1 MTRRIPRGLL
11 LLASGVACAR
21 PEAPPGGPED
31 LLPPIVVETVPDTF
45 AAVEAG
51 VREIHF
57 RFSERISERPANGV
71 MNDAIVVSPS
81 TGNVIVKHRR
91 DGISV
96 EMQEGLA
103 AGRVYRVTVLPVIN
117 DMFGN
122 RLRDPFDLVLS
133 TGDEMVPNVVAGMV
147 EDRVTGQG
155 VPGVRV
161 EARFPRDGDTV
172 THWNFTGDDGVFSLR
187 YVPDGPFEVRAWHDR
202 NRDRELGETEP
213 RTDFLPGLLPEA
225 PDTSFTVLS
234 LIEPDTTPA
243 RLASVTAEDSVTL
256 RFEFDDYLEPD
267 LPGLVIGAMLVVAT
281 PEETVEAAVAG
292 DSVEVAAGDSVDVV
306 VVDSA
311 EVVVDSVEVAVE
323 DSVEV
328 AAGDSA
334 EVAVGDSVEVAAGD
348 SAVAVVAVE
357 DSAAAE
363 PAVDARPPPLPG
375 DTIPIRVFQELEYER
390 WQAERADS
398 LASAAADSLGPVD
411 PVEVGEAAD
420 SAEVPAGN
428 VGLSGLQLPVQTL
441 IGVLDEPLYPGTPY
455 EATLSGVVSIAGTPN
470 GGGTA
475 VVVWEPPQPDSAME
489 EDATLEP
496 GGVPVVDTTLVL
508 DSTLVVDTTMVVPDI
523 VQVPDSV
530 QAADTV
536 PVPDTVQVP
545 DTSRVIPDTTEVPD
559 TSRPVPDTTQVRD
572 AGRVVGRRA
581 GGFDAPAAETAARPR
596 SRPRLRRRP
605 VPPRR

>member
-1 MTRRIPRGLL
+1 MIRRTAQGLL
-11 LLASGVACAR
+11 VLLSGVACAR
-21 PEAPPGGPED
+21 PELPPGGPED

-51 VREIHF
+51 VREIRF

-71 MNDAIVVSPS
+71 MNDAVVVSPS
-81 TGNVIVKHRR
+81 TGNVIVKHSR
-91 DGISV
+91 DGISI

-147 EDRVTGQG
+147 EDRVTGQA
-155 VPGVRV
+155 VAGVRV

-202 NRDRELGETEP
+202 NRDRDLGETEP
-213 RTDFLPGLLPEA
+213 RTDFMPGLLLEA

-234 LIEPDTTPA
+234 LIEPDTTPP

-256 RFEFDDYLEPD
+256 RFEFDDYLEPE
-267 LPGLVIGAMLVVAT
+267 LPGLIIGATLVVAT
-281 PEETVEAAVAG
+281 PEDTVDAA
-292 DSVEVAAGDSVDVV
+292 AAGDSVDVG
-306 VVDSA
+306 
-311 EVVVDSVEVAVE
+311 
-323 DSVEV
+323 
-328 AAGDSA
+328 AAGDS
-334 EVAVGDSVEVAAGD
+334 VDVGAAGD
-348 SAVAVVAVE
+348 SAVAGAAGDSAVVAAG

-363 PAVDARPPPLPG
+363 PAVDVRPPPLPG

-390 WQAERADS
+390 WLAERTDS
-398 LASAAADSLGPVD
+398 LARAAADSAGAAD
-411 PVEVGEAAD
+411 PGDTGEAAD
-420 SAEVPAGN
+420 SAEVPAGD
-428 VGLSGLQLPVQTL
+428 VGLSGLLLPVQTL
-441 IGVLDEPLYPGTPY
+441 IGVLAEPLYPGTPY

-475 VVVWEPPQPDSAME
+475 VVVWEPPQPDSV
-489 EDATLEP
+489 LEP
-496 GGVPVVDTTLVL
+496 DGVLVVDSTFVVDTTLVADTTLVQDSILVMDTTLVL
-508 DSTLVVDTTMVVPDI
+508 DSTLVVDTTLVVPDT
-523 VQVPDSV
+523 VPVPDTTLV
-530 QAADTV
+530 VPDTV
-536 PVPDTVQVP
+536 PVPDTVQV
-545 DTSRVIPDTTEVPD
+545 I
-559 TSRPVPDTTQVRD
+559 PDTTQVPDAVRVVPRRTGGRD
-572 AGRVVGRRA
+572 ATVSE
-581 GGFDAPAAETAARPR
+581 PAARPR

-605 VPPRR
+605 VPPPR